1 MGEVGLNDQ
10 FNNGANP
17 YYLHQSDSPGI
28 TLVTQ
33 PLCNDNY
40 NSWRRSMLMA
50 LSAKNKV
57 GFVDGSIPSP
67 ASTHQNF
74 GAWTRANN
82 LVSSWL
88 LNSVS
93 KEISASLIYHS
104 SAADIWKDLQ
114 DRFQQNN
121 GPRLFSLRK
130 KLGELVQGQSSVST
144 YYTQLKILWDE
155 LMSIKPVCTCSLC
168 TCDGVRKMVEE
179 QQKEQVLQFLM
190 GLNDFYA
197 HVRGQIL
204 LLDPMP
210 SINKVFALV
219 TQEESQRVIKLTNP
233 VTDAICAVKTMNN
246 QAVKSFNSQRKGRP
260 QCSHCGL
267 LGHIKDRCY
276 KLHGFP
282 PGYTSCTKQNSV
294 NPARANASVDVP
306 SQDQVSNDS
315 LSANQCQQL
324 IEMLTSQLHAA
335 SQFDNSG
342 NVASSLAMQGNSLFY
357 VNSLSTADINCWII
371 DSGASRHVCRSKKL
385 FSFLKPISG
394 GTIMLPNKT
403 IVPVQFSGD
412 VQVSST
418 LLLRDVLFVP
428 QFSFNL
434 IVVSC
439 LLKDSNVNVLFKDD
453 CCLIQD
459 PWLMIGKGELHQ
471 GLYLLQSSCSS
482 NSFFVNNTIFNSSSW
497 HDRLGHPSNRVLH
510 SLKDILHFSD
520 HKQLSCDSC
529 KVCPMAKQKNLSFPL
544 SVSSTSSPFELLHA
558 DIWGPFKHPTY
569 NNQHYFLTL
578 VDDYTRCTWTYL
590 IKHKSDVLDLIPNFI
605 SMIRRQFG
613 YELKVF
619 RSDNAPELSFTD
631 FFAKLGIVHQFSC
644 VETPQ
649 QNAVVERKHQH
660 LLAVARA
667 LFFRSK
673 VPIRFWGDCILTA
686 TYLINRLPSNVLN
699 NKSPYEMLYKAVP
712 DYMRLRVFGCLCFV
726 STLKSHRSKFSERAL
741 PGIFLGYAPGVKG
754 YKVYILK
761 SRSIVVS
768 RNVVFHENLFPF
780 HIISVKDPIVD
791 HFPSFSLPANV
802 SDHFSVD
809 IDPLNSRDSPNFM
822 FSDSTSH
829 VSPGSGNSS
838 VGRSIGPAARDEPNA
853 SDGSAAC
860 NAPADRPA
868 ACDEPNVPDGS
879 AACDAPAEGAYDE
892 PACAEQ
898 TANDAHARAEPTAC
912 DTQVDRNPC
921 SISNEPILQDIAPGN
936 SSTRN
941 ELQVARRSTRNTN
954 KPSYLQQYYCNTLSS
969 LSSAYPIENHL
980 SSNRLSSSYK
990 SFVANITSAYEPTFY
1005 HQAVKY
1011 PAWRQAMAEELQ
1023 AMDAN
1028 HTWTVV
1034 PLPEGKQAIDC
1045 KWVFR
1050 IKYKADGTIERHKA
1064 RLVAKGFTQVE
1075 GIDYVDTFSLVAK
1088 MTSFKLL
1095 LALAAMNDWH
1105 LLQIDV
1111 HNAFLNRTLT
1121 EEVYMKLPLGYSSS
1135 VEPNSVCRLN
1145 KSIYGLK
1152 QASRQWFITFSQV
1165 VLKFGF
1171 VQSPSDH
1178 SLFTKGS
1185 GDNFIAL
1192 LVYVDDIVLAGKDIG
1207 QLASVKKFLQQH
1219 FKLRDLG
1226 NLRYFLG
1233 FEIAR
1238 NSNGISLSQR
1248 KYALQL
1254 LEDTGLLASKPATTP
1269 LNAPHK
1275 LSSSEG
1281 EPLADPQQYR
1291 RLVGRLLYLTQ
1302 TRPDITYSVHLLSQF
1317 VSLPRQPHLQAAN
1330 HLLSYIKT
1338 TPGLGLFF
1346 SASSDKQLSGFVDSD
1361 YAACPD
1367 SRRSV
1372 TGYCMYFGTS
1382 LISWKSKKQQTVS
1395 RSSCEAEYRAMASAT
1410 CELMWLT
1417 SLLSSFGVK
1426 VSSTSLYCDNQSAIQ
1441 LASNQM
1447 FHERSKHIEVD
1458 CHFIRDKV
1466 REGFLKLFHVR
1477 SACQLAD
1484 ILTKSLH
1491 APAFDSIV
1499 SKMGLVNIHRPS
1511 S

>member
-1 MGEVGLNDQ
+1 
-10 FNNGANP
+10 
-17 YYLHQSDSPGI
+17 
-28 TLVTQ
+28 
-33 PLCNDNY
+33 
-40 NSWRRSMLMA
+40 
-50 LSAKNKV
+50 
-57 GFVDGSIPSP
+57 
-67 ASTHQNF
+67 
-74 GAWTRANN
+74 
-82 LVSSWL
+82 
-88 LNSVS
+88 
-93 KEISASLIYHS
+93 
-104 SAADIWKDLQ
+104 
-114 DRFQQNN
+114 
-121 GPRLFSLRK
+121 
-130 KLGELVQGQSSVST
+130 
-144 YYTQLKILWDE
+144 
-155 LMSIKPVCTCSLC
+155 
-168 TCDGVRKMVEE
+168 
-179 QQKEQVLQFLM
+179 M
-190 GLNDFYA
+190 GLNDSYA
-197 HVRGQIL
+197 HVR
-204 LLDPMP
+204 
-210 SINKVFALV
+210 
-219 TQEESQRVIKLTNP
+219 
-233 VTDAICAVKTMNN
+233 
-246 QAVKSFNSQRKGRP
+246 
-260 QCSHCGL
+260 
-267 LGHIKDRCY
+267 
-276 KLHGFP
+276 
-282 PGYTSCTKQNSV
+282 
-294 NPARANASVDVP
+294 VDVP

-324 IEMLTSQLHAA
+324 IAMLTSQLHAA

-342 NVASSLAMQGNSLFY
+342 NVASSLAMQ
-357 VNSLSTADINCWII
+357 
-371 DSGASRHVCRSKKL
+371 
-385 FSFLKPISG
+385 
-394 GTIMLPNKT
+394 
-403 IVPVQFSGD
+403 
-412 VQVSST
+412 
-418 LLLRDVLFVP
+418 
-428 QFSFNL
+428 
-434 IVVSC
+434 
-439 LLKDSNVNVLFKDD
+439 
-453 CCLIQD
+453 
-459 PWLMIGKGELHQ
+459 
-471 GLYLLQSSCSS
+471 
-482 NSFFVNNTIFNSSSW
+482 
-497 HDRLGHPSNRVLH
+497 
-510 SLKDILHFSD
+510 
-520 HKQLSCDSC
+520 
-529 KVCPMAKQKNLSFPL
+529 
-544 SVSSTSSPFELLHA
+544 
-558 DIWGPFKHPTY
+558 
-569 NNQHYFLTL
+569 
-578 VDDYTRCTWTYL
+578 
-590 IKHKSDVLDLIPNFI
+590 
-605 SMIRRQFG
+605 
-613 YELKVF
+613 
-619 RSDNAPELSFTD
+619 
-631 FFAKLGIVHQFSC
+631 
-644 VETPQ
+644 
-649 QNAVVERKHQH
+649 
-660 LLAVARA
+660 
-667 LFFRSK
+667 
-673 VPIRFWGDCILTA
+673 
-686 TYLINRLPSNVLN
+686 
-699 NKSPYEMLYKAVP
+699 
-712 DYMRLRVFGCLCFV
+712 
-726 STLKSHRSKFSERAL
+726 
-741 PGIFLGYAPGVKG
+741 
-754 YKVYILK
+754 
-761 SRSIVVS
+761 
-768 RNVVFHENLFPF
+768 
-780 HIISVKDPIVD
+780 DPIVD
-791 HFPSFSLPANV
+791 PFPSFSLPANV

-838 VGRSIGPAARDEPNA
+838 VGRSIGPAACDEPNA

-898 TANDAHARAEPTAC
+898 TTNDAHARAEPIAC

-941 ELQVARRSTRNTN
+941 ELRVARRSTRNTN

-1023 AMDAN
+1023 AMEAN

-1075 GIDYVDTFSLVAK
+1075 GIDYVDTFSPVAK

-1105 LLQIDV
+1105 LLQLDV
-1111 HNAFLNRTLT
+1111 HNAFLNGTLT

-1152 QASRQWFITFSQV
+1152 QAFRQWFITFSQV

-1192 LVYVDDIVLAGKDIG
+1192 LVYVDDIVLAGKDLG
-1207 QLASVKKFLQQH
+1207 QLASVKEFLQQH

-1254 LEDTGLLASKPATTP
+1254 LEDTSLLASKPATTP
-1269 LNAPHK
+1269 LIAPHK

-1302 TRPDITYSVHLLSQF
+1302 TRPDITYSVHRL
-1317 VSLPRQPHLQAAN
+1317 N
-1330 HLLSYIKT
+1330 
-1338 TPGLGLFF
+1338 
-1346 SASSDKQLSGFVDSD
+1346 
-1361 YAACPD
+1361 YAACPN

-1395 RSSCEAEYRAMASAT
+1395 RSSCEAEYRAMTSAT

-1466 REGFLKLFHVR
+1466 RESFLKLFHLR